1 MKLHA
6 HYILG
11 FIGKWHL
18 GLNCET
24 NSDFCHHPLK
34 HGFDYFYGLP
44 LTNLRNCGDDGGN
57 VFELV
62 YPNWRRWIV
71 ALGITSAVLATT
83 AYLLGVVSK
92 RTLAIL
98 IVLFSIVLPLFLYQ
112 AVQFTLTNL
121 TCILLRNYEVVE
133 QPIELQNLTVR
144 LTAES
149 IKFMEESRDKPF
161 LLFMSYA
168 KVHTALF
175 TAKAF
180 EGHSGH
186 SRYGDNVEEMDWSV
200 GKVMSALERLG
211 LKDDTFVYFTSDQ
224 GPHIEEV
231 TFEGEYHGGWKGH
244 FKGGGFKKET
254 F

>member
-98 IVLFSIVLPLFLYQ
+98 IVLFSIVLPP
-112 AVQFTLTNL
+112 
-121 TCILLRNYEVVE
+121 ILVPSSPVHFNEPDMYPSEELRSC
-133 QPIELQNLTVR
+133 R
-144 LTAES
+144 TADRATES
-149 IKFMEESRDKPF
+149 NCEIDCRI
-161 LLFMSYA
+161 Y
-168 KVHTALF
+168 
-175 TAKAF
+175 
-180 EGHSGH
+180 
-186 SRYGDNVEEMDWSV
+186 
-200 GKVMSALERLG
+200 
-211 LKDDTFVYFTSDQ
+211 
-224 GPHIEEV
+224 
-231 TFEGEYHGGWKGH
+231 
-244 FKGGGFKKET
+244 
-254 F
+254 